1 MLAGLLIA
9 PIIAV
14 RGVAQRSGG
23 AAAAELIAQALARQ
37 PGAPVHRLFAEL
49 EGRPTALIKVPL
61 SRCSSFSQVLNEKS
75 SEFQESLRER
85 IIVLISHVGSRSA
98 FKITPYF
105 LGL

>member
-9 PIIAV
+9 PITAV

-49 EGRPTALIKVPL
+49 EGRPTALIKVAF
-61 SRCSSFSQVLNEKS
+61 SRNAFSKNAFSKNLQIFGWLVLGCTKTK
-75 SEFQESLRER
+75 FCK
-85 IIVLISHVGSRSA
+85 
-98 FKITPYF
+98 KICV
-105 LGL
+105 